1 MRQQQT
7 SSLKVTASTGNHK
20 NTNKLLNHWH
30 VNVKRQ
36 LTVIIYHHILLYQ

>member
-20 NTNKLLNHWH
+20 TPTNYW
-30 VNVKRQ
+30 
-36 LTVIIYHHILLYQ
+36 TTGTWT